1 MKSDSIKNLAAAL
14 LAAQSTGL
22 VVTKDA
28 DNPYFKSKYATLAGV
43 AEALRQ
49 PMVDNGLSISQGFR
63 ITENGTPVLVTTL
76 MHVSGEWYESEYI
89 LNPKDPGPQGLA
101 GAVTYARRIAWLAA
115 LGAVADDDDDG
126 NTASG
131 TSASPAPRQQ
141 PPAASKQAPPAASKQ
156 APRASAKDG
165 TKDQREP
172 LIVYQNPAE
181 FEFERISGDYVNWIR
196 QNTGPKEASQAQ
208 AGYATSI
215 LHELA
220 PDSARPIMWEGEN
233 IPYGLTEQFELMLL
247 GRTYDVMPVDFA
259 RWIFSTLSKKRTQ
272 QDANGRYVKGPD
284 GKNVYEDNPEYSQE
298 IWDGLV
304 IEYIRFIEFLSQR

>member
-126 NTASG
+126 NAASG
-131 TSASPAPRQQ
+131 NSAAPAPRQQ
-141 PPAASKQAPPAASKQ
+141 PPAASKQAPAPSKP
-156 APRASAKDG
+156 APRAAQDE
-165 TKDQREP
+165 TKDAKEP
-172 LIVYQNPAE
+172 LVVHNNPAE
-181 FEFERISGDYVNWIR
+181 FDFQYLSDDYINWLR
-196 QNTGPKEASQAQ
+196 ENTGPKEATQAQ

-215 LHELA
+215 LHQLA
-220 PDSARPIMWEGEN
+220 PDSARPIMWAGEN
-233 IPYGLTEQFELMLL
+233 IPYGLTEQFELLLL
-247 GRTYDVMPVDFA
+247 GRTYDTMPSDFA
-259 RWIFSTLSKKRTQ
+259 RWIFQHLSKRRTQ
-272 QDANGRYVKGPD
+272 QGPDGRYVKGPD
-284 GKNVYEDNPEYSQE
+284 GKNVYEDNPEYDQSL
-298 IWDGLV
+298 WDNLV
-304 IEYIRFIEFLSQR
+304 TEYIRFIEFLSSE